1 MAGSGRARSLPSPL
15 SIPRFKGIH
24 WTALKGIQRFEKE
37 TKGKRV
43 PIHIGTCLHNRRI
56 AMAMALRAA
65 CALPRG
71 PSRASVQG
79 KRCRNVSC
87 AAGSSQEPEGAPGG
101 ALAAGAVA
109 LGATLFFV
117 AKLGNGVDLDTL
129 ANSSTP
135 LEVASRNGKPSVVE
149 FYADWCEV
157 CKELAPQV
165 YEVEQEYGDRVNF
178 VLLNIENSKWAPE
191 VSTFR
196 VDGVPHFVFL
206 DGEGKDRGEAIG
218 KLPRNVLE
226 GNVQALAENREEL
239 PFSKV
244 TGVTSSLADAPST
257 GSSPAPRDH
266 S

>member
-1 MAGSGRARSLPSPL
+1 MAVRA
-15 SIPRFKGIH
+15 
-24 WTALKGIQRFEKE
+24 T
-37 TKGKRV
+37 
-43 PIHIGTCLHNRRI
+43 
-56 AMAMALRAA
+56 

-71 PSRASVQG
+71 IASGKKGSR
-79 KRCRNVSC
+79 RCRKV
-87 AAGSSQEPEGAPGG
+87 ARATGGSQETQGPPGG

-109 LGATLFFV
+109 VGATLFVV

-129 ANSSTP
+129 ASTSTP
-135 LEVASRNGKPSVVE
+135 LEVASTNGKPSVVE

-191 VSTFR
+191 VSAFR

-206 DGEGKDRGEAIG
+206 DGEGIDRGEAIG

-226 GNVQALAENREEL
+226 GNVQALADNQKEL
-239 PFSKV
+239 PFTKV
-244 TGVTSSLADAPST
+244 TGVTSSLADAPVSNNNP
-257 GSSPAPRDH
+257 SPRDH